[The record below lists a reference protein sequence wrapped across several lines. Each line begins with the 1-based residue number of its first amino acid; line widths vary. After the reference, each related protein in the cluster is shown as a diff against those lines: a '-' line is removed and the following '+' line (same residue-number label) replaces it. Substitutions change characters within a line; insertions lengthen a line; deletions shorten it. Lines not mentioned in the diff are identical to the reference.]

1 MKTPKLFGDRP
12 EIVCYADRN
21 PLSLTFTK
29 GDAYDEAP
37 TGIMVVSLFALGL
50 CVAPFAIAA
59 PAQQNKMKTCNA
71 EATAKGLG
79 EGKGDERKA
88 FMKECL
94 SAKPDKATKAAAG
107 AGATQQNKMKTC
119 NKEAGA
125 KKLKGDDRKT
135 FMSTCL
141 SS

>member
-1 MKTPKLFGDRP
+1 MLRPFLYPSLSPK
-12 EIVCYADRN
+12 EIHM
-21 PLSLTFTK
+21 TK
-29 GDAYDEAP
+29 AA
-37 TGIMVVSLFALGL
+37 GIMVVSLFALGL
-50 CVAPFAIAA
+50 CVAPFAVAA

-94 SAKPDKATKAAAG
+94 SAKPEKSAKTAAG
-107 AGATQQNKMKTC
+107 GTQQNKMKSC
-119 NKEAGA
+119 NKEAGT
-125 KKLKGDDRKT
+125 KGLKGDERKA

>member
-1 MKTPKLFGDRP
+1 MLGLFLYPSLSPKEMHMTKT
-12 EIVCYADRN
+12 A
-21 PLSLTFTK
+21 
-29 GDAYDEAP
+29 
-37 TGIMVVSLFALGL
+37 GIMVVSLFALGL

-94 SAKPDKATKAAAG
+94 SAKPEKATKTAAG
-107 AGATQQNKMKTC
+107 GQQNKMKMC

>member
-1 MKTPKLFGDRP
+1 MTKTAG
-12 EIVCYADRN
+12 IVV
-21 PLSLTFTK
+21 
-29 GDAYDEAP
+29 
-37 TGIMVVSLFALGL
+37 ISLFVSGL
-50 CVAPFAIAA
+50 CIAPFAMAA
-59 PAQQNKMKTCNA
+59 PAQKSKMKTCNE

-94 SAKPDKATKAAAG
+94 FARPVKAG
-107 AGATQQNKMKTC
+107 GTQQSKMKSC

-125 KKLKGDDRKT
+125 KSLKGDERRK

-141 SS
+141 SN